1 MRAALAQAAPAI
13 SAAASRPV
21 VRVLYKHLLRMA
33 ALHDSRPALKAL
45 LVNPLYTDPLLSRH
59 HPRVALASDRFYGRG
74 VRYYVDV
81 KSLAAFVQSE
91 FARYKSK
98 DEEEKELS
106 SLLNDAFYVLRLLK
120 DNAARRDKDNKLFF
134 PDWLLAIDP
143 AAPSLPTAI
152 VPPAWAAQPILS
164 IADPSPVSPFSP
176 SPTATFAVKRQRG
189 RPRARRSILT
199 ELEQVPITR
208 GMLLLAHPSLEGP
221 FAQSVVL
228 VTAHDEEGGGGTE
241 GLIINRPFPGLVKL
255 DGTDDIEKSILTLY
269 RRYLTTLHNLTSPVS
284 ASTTAPSS
292 SSSSSSAGTS
302 TQPVSGPPLLY
313 GGPVSGLSCL
323 HRLDGF
329 AEVSS
334 TIVEGEWPVYAGQ
347 LPFWEKVHETL
358 RQVDRERQEEG
369 PDGMVVPP
377 VASSSDAA
385 DVELFLGRSVWQPGQ
400 LRNELRSGGW
410 LLARGNGLHVFTQ
423 SKQAK
428 LTAYASSS
436 SSSASTSSAAS
447 AIPMAPSSSPSSSS
461 LLPHPAATLFTARPP
476 PSLTFPYQSLWSHCM
491 WQLGGEYRHFAQ
503 VEDVPSTGQ
512 YGEPRQKERSF
523 RGRRREEK
531 SDDGGSNIP

>member
-1 MRAALAQAAPAI
+1 MRPAVAYAVPVI

-120 DNAARRDKDNKLFF
+120 DNAARGDKDNKLFF
-134 PDWLLAIDP
+134 PDSLLAVDP
-143 AAPSLPTAI
+143 AAPSSPTAI
-152 VPPAWAAQPILS
+152 VPPAWSAQPILF
-164 IADPSPVSPFSP
+164 IADPSPVSPFCP

-199 ELEQVPITR
+199 ELEQVPISR

-228 VTAHDEEGGGGTE
+228 ITAHDEEGGGGTE

-284 ASTTAPSS
+284 AS
-292 SSSSSSAGTS
+292 SSSASPSSAAGS
-302 TQPVSGPPLLY
+302 SPPVSGPPLLY

-358 RQVDRERQEEG
+358 KQVDRERREQEAG
-369 PDGMVVPP
+369 GLALPA
-377 VASSSDAA
+377 VASTSETA

-428 LTAYASSS
+428 LTAYASSP
-436 SSSASTSSAAS
+436 SSAAAS
-447 AIPMAPSSSPSSSS
+447 SSTASTIPMAPSSSPSSNSVT
-461 LLPHPAATLFTARPP
+461 PHPAATLFTAHPP

-503 VEDVPSTGQ
+503 VEDVASSGQ

-523 RGRRREEK
+523 RGKRKEEK
-531 SDDGGSNIP
+531 SDDGESNIP

>member
-1 MRAALAQAAPAI
+1 MRPAVIQAAPVL
-13 SAAASRPV
+13 SAAATRPV

-45 LVNPLYTDPLLSRH
+45 LVNPLYTDPMLSRH

-134 PDWLLAIDP
+134 PDSLLAVDP
-143 AAPSLPTAI
+143 AAPSSPNAI
-152 VPPAWAAQPILS
+152 VPPAWSAQPILA

-199 ELEQVPITR
+199 ELEQVPIAR
-208 GMLLLAHPSLEGP
+208 GMLLLAHPSLDGP

-228 VTAHDEEGGGGTE
+228 ITAHDEEGGGGTE

-269 RRYLTTLHNLTSPVS
+269 RRYLTTLHNLISPITASSTS
-284 ASTTAPSS
+284 STSSSPSS
-292 SSSSSSAGTS
+292 AAGSS
-302 TQPVSGPPLLY
+302 QPVSGPPLLY

-358 RQVDRERQEEG
+358 KQVDRERQEQLAG
-369 PDGMVVPP
+369 SDTAAPP
-377 VASSSDAA
+377 MPSTSGTA

-436 SSSASTSSAAS
+436 SSSSASSSSAS
-447 AIPMAPSSSPSSSS
+447 AIPMAPPSSMSTSS
-461 LLPHPAATLFTARPP
+461 LPPHAASTLFTARPP
-476 PSLTFPYQSLWSHCM
+476 PSLTFPYQQLWSHCM

-503 VEDVPSTGQ
+503 VEDVPSSGQ

-523 RGRRREEK
+523 RGRRKEEK
-531 SDDGGSNIP
+531 SDDGGSSIP